1 MAINHSLS
9 AEERVRALQMTADA
23 LDGIV
28 ADAAL
33 RDGDL
38 DEETKTRL
46 LERRQEAADRI
57 DPAFALDLASRLGE
71 DALRQAVEENTP
83 PSARA
88 SIDALISREGGM
100 LPLVQNEIRRMGSA
114 STTRSSDS
122 FGCALGAVAIVGG
135 VLADKILGGVA
146 AVAGIVAMAKWC

>member
-38 DEETKTRL
+38 DEETKARL
-46 LERRQEAADRI
+46 LQRRQEATDRI
-57 DPAFALDLASRLGE
+57 DPAFALDLAARLGE

-83 PSARA
+83 PSAR
-88 SIDALISREGGM
+88 IY
-100 LPLVQNEIRRMGSA
+100 
-114 STTRSSDS
+114 
-122 FGCALGAVAIVGG
+122 
-135 VLADKILGGVA
+135 
-146 AVAGIVAMAKWC
+146 